1 VRHRFTRSVLRL
13 SGLAAAVGAGLIA
26 VTTAAGAATASGP
39 ASPVMSA
46 LPNAAAMA
54 AGPQVFTTTYSCDTS
69 VLNSATGLPSPG
81 DVTVSATLTVPASV
95 VEGKSVP
102 ITLATQVAP
111 LPAGAAQEF
120 PAVNSIA
127 LGAVVPLSG
136 PPGHEVVLSGFS
148 GPVAAQAAQLP
159 AIEASGGL
167 GLSTAGVTTA
177 TTPAEISLTLN
188 KPSGDSATALKCNA
202 ARTATLKIKV
212 TAPAPPAPTPP
223 AGPDYTCAFSTNVP
237 GAGKLPSSSGPLPF
251 LATVTGQHTTGSTD
265 VVSLAPNLG
274 GENIASELG
283 DLSGLGI
290 RGTAFAAK
298 VPVTGAGHG
307 AIVVTGKTVGLTSK
321 VLTGTGRLYLASPG
335 TYHLR
340 APEVFTF
347 ALIGPS
353 VKIAGQTIT
362 VTITMACKLTSADSV
377 LAALTVTGQPVAAS
391 GHGGSTNGSGTAASG
406 AVPAGAPNT
415 GGGTAPGSSLPLIL
429 GGVALLLAGGGGTV
443 FAVRR
448 RRLSPPSA

>member
-1 VRHRFTRSVLRL
+1 VRYRFTRSVLRL
-13 SGLAAAVGAGLIA
+13 TGLAAAASAGLIA
-26 VTTAAGAATASGP
+26 LGTAASASGP
-39 ASPVMSA
+39 ASPVISA

-54 AGPQVFTTTYSCDTS
+54 AGPQVFTTTYTCDTS

-81 DVTVSATLTVPASV
+81 DVTIGATLTVPASV

-102 ITLATQVAP
+102 VTLATQVAS

-127 LGAVVPLSG
+127 LGAVVSLSG
-136 PPGHEVVLSGFS
+136 APAHEVVLSGFS
-148 GPVAAQAAQLP
+148 GPVAAQATQLP
-159 AIEASGGL
+159 AIEASHGL
-167 GLSTAGVTTA
+167 ELSTAGVTTA

-202 ARTATLKIKV
+202 SRTTTLKIKV
-212 TAPAPPAPTPP
+212 TAPAPPSPTPP

-237 GAGKLPSSSGPLPF
+237 GAGKLPGSSGPLPF
-251 LATVTGQHTTGSTD
+251 LATVTGKHTTGSTD

-283 DLSGLGI
+283 DLGGLGI
-290 RGTAFAAK
+290 KGTAFAAK

-307 AIVVTGKTVGLTSK
+307 AILVTGKTVGLTSK
-321 VLTGTGRLYLASPG
+321 VLTGTGRLYLANPG

-347 ALIGPS
+347 ALIGPT
-353 VKIAGQTIT
+353 VPIGGRTIA
-362 VTITMACKLTSADSV
+362 VTITMTCKLTSADSV
-377 LAALTVTGQPVAAS
+377 LTAVTATGQPVPAS
-391 GHGGSTNGSGTAASG
+391 GNDGSTNGSGTAANG

-415 GGGTAPGSSLPLIL
+415 GGGAAPGSSLPLIL
-429 GGVALLLAGGGGTV
+429 GGAALLLAGGGGT
-443 FAVRR
+443 ALALRR
-448 RRLSPPSA
+448 RRFSPPSV